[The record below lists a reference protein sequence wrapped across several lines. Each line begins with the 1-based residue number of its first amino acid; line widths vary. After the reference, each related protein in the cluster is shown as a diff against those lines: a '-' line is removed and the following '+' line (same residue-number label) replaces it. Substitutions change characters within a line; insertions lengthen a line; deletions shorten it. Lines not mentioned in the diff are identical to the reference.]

1 MAVEIFH
8 FDSIPQASLGPGMQ
22 FLLTKWT
29 TLSAMGKLTLQA
41 VTETTSFSVVDNAS
55 YMVTAGDDD
64 FFYMHVGANVTAAVG
79 ENRTGRLLSSVG
91 NAITLDLIDAY
102 RQSVEQQAPVF
113 LRFTSPGAQNALV
126 WERLVLP
133 VPVHKLGTI
142 LVCYSEVLS
151 HHHDVFE
158 YLFRNARHP
167 SFVTYPI
174 FNGGQN
180 GEQQLDDGWVLLM
193 NDAARAAF
201 SYDQPIGNL
210 RLRELPLFQF
220 GELWTQLRERYTQ
233 ANPHATVKL
242 DRVEL
247 DLIKVKRLLA
257 FRFSIGTTAAALA

>member
-29 TLSAMGKLTLQA
+29 SLSAMGKLSLQA

-55 YMVTAGDDD
+55 YMVTAGPDD
-64 FFYMHVGANVTAAVG
+64 FFYMHVGANVSAAIG

-91 NAITLDLIDAY
+91 KAITLDLIDAY
-102 RQSVEQQAPVF
+102 RQSVEQQTPIF
-113 LRFTSPGAQNALV
+113 LRFTSPAAQNALV

-133 VPVHKLGTI
+133 VPVPGLGTI

-151 HHHDVFE
+151 HHQDVFE

-167 SFVTYPI
+167 SLVTYPI
-174 FNGGQN
+174 FNGGQ
-180 GEQQLDDGWVLLM
+180 ELDDGWVLLM
-193 NDAARAAF
+193 NDTARAAF

-220 GELWTQLRERYTQ
+220 GQLWAQLRERYAQ

-242 DRVEL
+242 DRIEL

-257 FRFSIGTTAAALA
+257 YRFSIGTTAAVLT